1 MDEISPKQWIIALL
15 LVASIAFGAG
25 NFYGVKRY
33 ANKSMDKEDNL
44 TIQESNT
51 FNGVQGSIP
60 KDTESKKIVVY
71 VTGAVNKP
79 DVYELPEESRI
90 KDAIEK
96 AGGVTKE
103 ADLISINLAEKLSD
117 GEEVV
122 VPKKG
127 ESTSIAGSSTSST
140 NKSSKINI
148 NTADAAELEKLPGIG
163 EVKAEAIIQYRKSYG
178 RFKTIH
184 DITRVSGIGE
194 KTFEKI
200 KDLISVN

>member
-1 MDEISPKQWIIALL
+1 MGEISPKQWIIALL
-15 LVASIAFGAG
+15 LIASIAFGTG
-25 NFYGVKRY
+25 NFYGVRRY
-33 ANKSMDKEDNL
+33 ANKSTDKVDNL

-51 FNGVQGSIP
+51 VNSIQDNTP

-79 DVYELPEESRI
+79 DVYELPEDSRV

-127 ESTSIAGSSTSST
+127 ENTSIAGSSTSST
-140 NKSSKINI
+140 NKNSKINI
-148 NTADAAELEKLPGIG
+148 NTADATELEKLPGIG

>member
-1 MDEISPKQWIIALL
+1 MDEISPKQWIIAIL
-15 LVASIAFGAG
+15 LVASITFGIG
-25 NFYGVKRY
+25 NFYGAKRY
-33 ANKSMDKEDNL
+33 GSKTADKTDNL
-44 TIQESNT
+44 TIQESST
-51 FNGVQGSIP
+51 FNTAQSNTP
-60 KDTESKKIVVY
+60 KSTESKKIVVY
-71 VTGAVNKP
+71 VTGAVSKP
-79 DVYELPEESRI
+79 DVYELSENSRV

-96 AGGVTKE
+96 AGGATKE
-103 ADLISINLAEKLSD
+103 ADLISINLAEKLSN

-127 ESTSIAGSSTSST
+127 ENNSASSGSASNT

-148 NTADAAELEKLPGIG
+148 NTADVLELEKLPGIG

>member
-25 NFYGVKRY
+25 NFYGIKRY
-33 ANKSMDKEDNL
+33 ANKSADKGNNL
-44 TIQESNT
+44 TIQESNS
-51 FNGVQGSIP
+51 FNSIQSNTP
-60 KDTESKKIVVY
+60 KDTENTKIVVY
-71 VTGAVNKP
+71 VAGAVNKP
-79 DVYELPEESRI
+79 DVYELPEDSRV
-90 KDAIEK
+90 KDAIKK
-96 AGGVTKE
+96 AGGATKE
-103 ADLISINLAEKLSD
+103 ADLISINLAEKLND

-127 ESTSIAGSSTSST
+127 ENTSITNGGASST
-140 NKSSKINI
+140 NRSNKINI
-148 NTADAAELEKLPGIG
+148 NTADATELEKLPGIG

>member
-1 MDEISPKQWIIALL
+1 MGEISPKQWIIALL
-15 LVASIAFGAG
+15 LIASIAFGTG
-25 NFYGVKRY
+25 NFYGVRRY
-33 ANKSMDKEDNL
+33 ANKSTDKVDNL

-51 FNGVQGSIP
+51 VNSIQDNTP
-60 KDTESKKIVVY
+60 KDTKSKKIVVY

-79 DVYELPEESRI
+79 DVYELPEESRV

-127 ESTSIAGSSTSST
+127 ENTSIAGSSTSST
-140 NKSSKINI
+140 NKNSKINI
-148 NTADAAELEKLPGIG
+148 NTADATELEKLPGIG

>member
-1 MDEISPKQWIIALL
+1 MGEISPKQWIIALL
-15 LVASIAFGAG
+15 LIASIAFGTG
-25 NFYGVKRY
+25 NFYGVRRY
-33 ANKSMDKEDNL
+33 ANKSTDKVDNL

-51 FNGVQGSIP
+51 VNSIQDNTP

-79 DVYELPEESRI
+79 DVYELPEESRV

-127 ESTSIAGSSTSST
+127 ENTSIAGSSTSST
-140 NKSSKINI
+140 NKNSKINI
-148 NTADAAELEKLPGIG
+148 NTADATELEKLPGIG

>member
-1 MDEISPKQWIIALL
+1 MDEISPKQWVIALL
-15 LVASIAFGAG
+15 LIASIAFGAG
-25 NFYGVKRY
+25 NFYGVRRY
-33 ANKSMDKEDNL
+33 ANKSIDKEDSL
-44 TIQESNT
+44 TIQESNA
-51 FNGVQGSIP
+51 FNSVQNSTP
-60 KDTESKKIVVY
+60 EDTENKKIVVY

-96 AGGVTKE
+96 AGGATKE
-103 ADLISINLAEKLSD
+103 ADLISINLAEKLND

-127 ESTSIAGSSTSST
+127 ESTSIASGSASST
-140 NKSSKINI
+140 NKSNKINI
-148 NTADAAELEKLPGIG
+148 NTADATELEKLPGIG

-178 RFKTIH
+178 GFKTIH

>member
-1 MDEISPKQWIIALL
+1 MNEITPKQWIIAIL

-25 NFYGVKRY
+25 NFYGAKHYAKRST
-33 ANKSMDKEDNL
+33 NISDDL
-44 TIQESNT
+44 TIQQSSAFNALQKNT
-51 FNGVQGSIP
+51 A

-71 VTGAVNKP
+71 IAGAVNKP
-79 DVYELPEESRI
+79 DVYELPEDSRV

-96 AGGVTKE
+96 AGGATE
-103 ADLISINLAEKLSD
+103 QADLVSINLAEKLSD
-117 GEEVV
+117 GEEVI

-127 ESTSIAGSSTSST
+127 ENNATSSASTSSA

-148 NTADAAELEKLPGIG
+148 NTADASELEKLPGIG
-163 EVKAEAIIQYRKSYG
+163 EVKAEAIIQYRKNYG